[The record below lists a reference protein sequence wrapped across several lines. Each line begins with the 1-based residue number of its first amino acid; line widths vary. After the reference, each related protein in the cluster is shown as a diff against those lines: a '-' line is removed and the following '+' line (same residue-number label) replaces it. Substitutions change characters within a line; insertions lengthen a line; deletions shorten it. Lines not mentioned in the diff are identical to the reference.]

1 MNAGATTNR
10 VYDAIKYGILSRAHR
25 PGDRLDPALLAT
37 DLASSVTPVRDAL
50 YLLVGEGL
58 VSTRIGDGFHLP
70 QLTEPEL
77 RDRYAWHADVVLL
90 ALRDREAPAQRM
102 SAKRIGDPSDR
113 SMAATAIFAGIGAA
127 SRNGEHRLAI
137 AALGDRLSAARRVE
151 PVVLDGL
158 NEECRGLEEAW
169 RNDEPVALRRLIIRY
184 HRRRTGA
191 AAEIVRALYRAD
203 LS

>member
-1 MNAGATTNR
+1 MNAGATTSR

-25 PGDRLDPALLAT
+25 PGDRLDPALLAA

-58 VSTRIGDGFHLP
+58 VTTRTGDGFHLP

-90 ALRDREAPAQRM
+90 ALRDREASVQSM
-102 SAKRIGDPSDR
+102 SAKPIGDPGDLSI
-113 SMAATAIFAGIGAA
+113 MTAKIFAGIGAA

-137 AALGDRLSAARRVE
+137 AALGDRLSPARRVE
-151 PVVLDGL
+151 PMVLDGL
-158 NEECRGLEEAW
+158 EEEWRMLDGAW
-169 RNDEPVALRRLIIRY
+169 RDDDPIALKRSIVRY
-184 HRRRTGA
+184 HRRRVRA

>member
-1 MNAGATTNR
+1 MNAGATTSR

-50 YLLVGEGL
+50 YLLVGEGM
-58 VSTRIGDGFHLP
+58 VTTRTGDGFHLP

-77 RDRYAWHADVVLL
+77 RDRYAWHADIVLL
-90 ALRDREAPAQRM
+90 ALRDRAPAQHV
-102 SAKRIGDPSDR
+102 SARPAGASDGLFAR
-113 SMAATAIFAGIGAA
+113 VTALFAGIGTA

-137 AALGDRLSAARRVE
+137 AALGDRLSPIRRVE

-158 NEECRGLEEAW
+158 DEEWRALEEAW
-169 RNDEPVALRRLIIRY
+169 RDDDMAALRRLILRY
-184 HRRRTGA
+184 HRRRVRA
-191 AAEIVRALYRAD
+191 AADIVRALYRAD
-203 LS
+203 LA